1 VPALCFLFGELG
13 VGFVII
19 FDAERVLGRVWWEE
33 DDVAEGR
40 EGFPE
45 STPDLIKHDEDA
57 SSADGCS
64 LGGCGDACAG

>member
-1 VPALCFLFGELG
+1 M
-13 VGFVII
+13 GFVII
-19 FDAERVLGRVWWEE
+19 FDAERVLVRVWWEE

-57 SSADGCS
+57 SSANG
-64 LGGCGDACAG
+64 L